1 MVPAFSADQT
11 GNVKRRL
18 VLRTRRGERIKDDW
32 IEAEHGEIALA
43 IIGDHYRSRPAS
55 ALTEL

>member
-18 VLRTRRGERIKDDW
+18 ALRTRRGERIKDDW

-55 ALTEL
+55 A